1 VEVNFSN
8 GFNHAAIFSEK
19 EKSGCFFHVKIEN

>member
-1 VEVNFSN
+1 VEVNFSS
-8 GFNHAAIFSEK
+8 GFNQAAIFSTE